1 MTIATAG
8 ALLPLTHPQKRIWY
22 IEQLYPGTTIHHI
35 CGTARMPGPV
45 DEERL
50 SRAVELVLR
59 RHASLRIRLTMKDGE
74 VFQTIHPP
82 VPPHI
87 PTFDCRHSRYPEQA
101 LQDWL
106 DQAIRQ
112 PFELLSSELFQF
124 AIFRTGRGETGL
136 LVKIHHLIFD
146 GWSTQLFTQALSSCY
161 AELADSEAEA
171 GGLPEMTDMTYIELL
186 DKEQAYLASP
196 RMERDRNY
204 WLEQF
209 QEVPSL
215 PFRDSPDW
223 RKGGRWS
230 MELPA
235 ELAVRTLKW
244 TQEAG
249 TSLHELFGLVLQLGM
264 HSTYEVDELTLG
276 VPVYNRSTREE
287 KAAIGMYVSTMPM
300 RCNVSLEASAMQQLK
315 QLRRQFKRGYLH
327 QKYPY
332 DLLVRQ
338 LRDRLPEGEGLFQ
351 VCLNTYIFNPH
362 EQLGDSPLLSEE
374 LYKGE
379 QLYPLELIVKN
390 WGEGQIRLDL
400 DYKLSLFTRKQIASF
415 GLQLVALLEQV
426 LEQPNAPLHVL
437 MEEADKRIDESSQSP
452 AHRTVIESLI
462 ASAEQAPS
470 RIALRD
476 GERMLTYSQLLQ
488 QIQAMAD
495 WLVAHGVS
503 RGDRVALYSEHRLE
517 SVIATWAVL
526 WLGAAYVPMDVRH
539 PAGRIADVLSDSEC
553 VVIVADRELPEEAM
567 RTISASVLR
576 VDEWCSPSRA
586 TNTAHFKVLAQPEDL
601 AYLIYTSG
609 STGKPKGVMV
619 EHGSLHAYAT
629 WATERYLRD
638 ESDIFALYS
647 SPAFDLTV
655 TSMFAPLVAGAGIA
669 IYRQPSDTASVLPA
683 ILAEARATVIK
694 LTPAHLALLSE
705 APPVRTPVH
714 TLIVGGEALHASLAK
729 SASEALGGPRVY
741 NEYGPTEATV
751 GCMIHLFDSRSDQEV
766 DVPIGEAAAHA
777 RLYLIDVDG
786 KQPAIGSPGELC
798 VAGTGVARGYRG
810 RAELT
815 AERFVPEP
823 GYPNSRM
830 YRTGDLAL
838 LDHNG
843 VYRYLGRIDDQIKL
857 SGYRIEP
864 GEIERQ
870 LQRQPGV
877 KEAAVVSVGLAGG
890 SPTLLAF
897 VTGVAGMQEDVLRQ
911 QLGEQ
916 LPAYMVPARI
926 IRLEALPLT
935 PSGKVDRRTL
945 VEREVTLGK
954 HAQGT
959 LYPGHRST
967 EATGSSGL
975 ETLLTLARALLRN
988 DSLGEQDD
996 FYREGG
1002 DSIKAIQLSSRLQ
1015 EAGWLLQPSDVL
1027 EAASFAAMAERM
1039 TAASSAPGDSLPVEG
1054 RLGLPP
1060 IGAWFVQRE
1069 FPIPQYWNQ
1078 SVLLRLDTQV
1088 TPVMAEEA
1096 LTRLVRHHDALR
1108 LNVDRSDEGTIVGLR
1123 YNPEHLQRRFIMSRH
1138 DLSAVS
1144 GGELDVAI
1152 REAAIRCKRSFD
1164 LDQGLLF
1171 AACWLELGERGRR
1184 LLLTAHHL
1192 VVDAVS
1198 WLILTSDLEQLLEAM
1213 RQGSRPELPAKSDS
1227 YADWSGA
1234 LETRAAALG
1243 PRDISYWEEW
1253 QSVQTAS
1260 GEPASRR
1267 VAKKESNGGPALQMT
1282 PRDIEVA
1289 MGPVDGEAWLETPE
1303 TALWLGEANRPYRTE
1318 PTELLLAALAGALLN
1333 KSNGLTGKTLVI
1345 QMERHGREPLPGA
1358 QDLTRTVGWFT
1369 TLYPLP
1375 LLCSELQGLSLANVE
1390 LDVNQQHQ
1398 MEQAIVHVKE
1408 RIRSVPRQGID
1419 YGIARYLRDNEAFA
1433 RQPEPGVMFNYLGE
1447 LSTGGAGKLLEL
1459 ADEATGPDS
1468 HPGNGAACDIEA
1480 LAWTVSGRL
1489 YLKVRV
1495 DQGVSA
1501 DASALAAN
1509 WREQLHQVLEH
1520 CTRAKEGRF
1529 TKTDFETV
1537 ELSQDELEGLFHE

>member
-22 IEQLYPGTTIHHI
+22 IEQLYPGTTVHHI
-35 CGTARMPGPV
+35 CGTALMPGTV
-45 DEERL
+45 NVERL
-50 SRAVELVLR
+50 GRAVELVLS
-59 RHASLRIRLTMKDGE
+59 RHTALRIRLTMKEGE
-74 VFQTIHPP
+74 VFQSIHPP

-87 PTFDCRHSRYPEQA
+87 PTFDCRHSRYPEQV
-101 LQDWL
+101 LQEWL
-106 DQAIRQ
+106 EQAIRQ
-112 PFELLSSELFQF
+112 PFELLSNELFQF

-136 LVKIHHLIFD
+136 FVKIHHLIFD
-146 GWSTQLFTQALSSCY
+146 GWSTQLFTQALSSSY

-171 GGLPEMTDMTYIELL
+171 GGLPEITDMTYIELL
-186 DKEQAYLASP
+186 DKEQAYLASS

-209 QEVPSL
+209 QEVPLL

-235 ELAVRTLKW
+235 ELAVRTLQW

-249 TSLHELFGLVLQLGM
+249 TSLHELFGLVMQLGM
-264 HSTYEVDELTLG
+264 RCSYEVEELTLG

-287 KAAIGMYVSTMPM
+287 KAAIGMYVSTMPI
-300 RCNVSLEASAMQQLK
+300 RCKLNPEVSALQQLK
-315 QLRRQFKRGYLH
+315 LLRRQFKRGYLH

-338 LRDRLPEGEGLFQ
+338 LRDKLPEGEGLFQ

-362 EQLGDSPLLSEE
+362 EQLGESPLVSEE

-400 DYKLSLFTRKQIASF
+400 DYKLSLFTRQQIASF

-426 LEQPNAPLHVL
+426 IAQPHAPLHEL
-437 MEEADKRIDESSQSP
+437 MEGTHKRIDESPQSP
-452 AHRTVIESLI
+452 SHRTVIESLI
-462 ASAEQAPS
+462 AHAGQAPS

-476 GERMLTYSQLLQ
+476 GERVLTYRELLQ
-488 QIQAMAD
+488 QIQSMAD
-495 WLVAHGVS
+495 WLATHGVG

-526 WLGAAYVPMDVRH
+526 SLGAAYVPMDVRH
-539 PAGRIADVLSDSEC
+539 PTGRIADVLSDSEC
-553 VVIVADRELPEEAM
+553 VVILADRELAEAALGDAP
-567 RTISASVLR
+567 TSVLR
-576 VDEWCSPSRA
+576 VDEWCSPSGETDTTRF
-586 TNTAHFKVLAQPEDL
+586 NVLAQPEDL

-619 EHGSLHAYAT
+619 EHGSLHDYAT
-629 WATERYLRD
+629 WAAERYLRD
-638 ESDIFALYS
+638 ESDVFALYS

-655 TSMFAPLVAGAGIA
+655 TSMFAPLVAGAGIV
-669 IYRQPSDTASVLPA
+669 IYRQPSDMASVLPA
-683 ILAEARATVIK
+683 ILAEGRATVIK

-714 TLIVGGEALHASLAK
+714 TLIVGGEALNAALAR
-729 SASEALGGPRVY
+729 SASEALGGPRIY

-751 GCMIHLFDSRSDQEV
+751 GCMIHLFDSRSDQEA

-777 RLYLIDVDG
+777 RLYLIDADG
-786 KQPAIGSPGELC
+786 KQPPIGSPGELC

-810 RAELT
+810 LSELT

-823 GYPNSRM
+823 GYPHSRM
-830 YRTGDLAL
+830 YRTGDLVL

-870 LQRQPGV
+870 LQRQQGIR
-877 KEAAVVSVGLAGG
+877 EAAVVPSGLAEG
-890 SPTLLAF
+890 SPILLAF
-897 VTGVAGMQEDVLRQ
+897 VTGDAGMQEDVLRE

-926 IRLEALPLT
+926 MRVEALPLT
-935 PSGKVDRRTL
+935 PSGKVDRRAL
-945 VEREVTLGK
+945 AEREVTTGK
-954 HAQGT
+954 NAQGT
-959 LYPGHRST
+959 LHPVNQRA

-975 ETLLTLARALLRN
+975 KTLLTIASSLLRN
-988 DSLGEQDD
+988 DGLGEQGD

-1027 EAASFAAMAERM
+1027 EAASFAAMAQRM
-1039 TAASSAPGDSLPVEG
+1039 TAASMAPGDSSPVEG

-1060 IGAWFVQRE
+1060 IAAWFVRRE
-1069 FPIPQYWNQ
+1069 FPEPQYWNQ
-1078 SVLLRLDTQV
+1078 SVLLRVDTQV
-1088 TPVMAEEA
+1088 TPAMAEEA

-1108 LNVDRSDEGTIVGLR
+1108 LNVNRSDEGAVVGLH
-1123 YNPEHLQRRFIMSRH
+1123 YNSDSLQRRFTISRH

-1144 GGELDVAI
+1144 GGEQDAAI

-1164 LDQGLLF
+1164 LDHGLLF
-1171 AACWLELGERGRR
+1171 AACWLELGDRGRR

-1198 WLILTSDLEQLLEAM
+1198 WLILTSDLEHLLEAM
-1213 RQGSRPELPAKSDS
+1213 RQGRRPELPAKSAS
-1227 YADWSGA
+1227 YADWSLA

-1243 PRDISYWEEW
+1243 PRDVSYWEEW
-1253 QSVQTAS
+1253 QGVPTVVGTSD
-1260 GEPASRR
+1260 GRPASDMNS
-1267 VAKKESNGGPALQMT
+1267 KTTSDSGGAETLA
-1282 PRDIEVA
+1282 V
-1289 MGPVDGEAWLETPE
+1289 GPIDGEAWLGAPE

-1318 PTELLLAALAGALLN
+1318 PAELLLAALAGALLDIN
-1333 KSNGLTGKTLVI
+1333 NGLTGDTLVI

-1375 LLCSELQGLSLANVE
+1375 LLSSELEGLRLAKVE
-1390 LDVNQQHQ
+1390 PGANQHLV
-1398 MEQAIVHVKE
+1398 EQAIVHVKE

-1419 YGIARYLRDNEAFA
+1419 YGIARYLSDNEAIGC
-1433 RQPEPGVMFNYLGE
+1433 QPEPRVMFNYLGE
-1447 LSTGGAGKLLEL
+1447 LSTGGAGRLLEL

-1468 HPGNGAACDIEA
+1468 HPGNGAACDVEA

-1495 DQGVSA
+1495 AQSVSA
-1501 DASALAAN
+1501 DAYALAAS
-1509 WREQLHQVLEH
+1509 WSEQLQQVLEH